1 MRSKPLPGRS
11 LASLFDPTARDAPR
25 TAIGPEQRLPP
36 SPYDRTLGPAT
47 IQWMRALPQAVRP
60 METASLFPRIANRLA
75 RFWETPPMIESI
87 FDELLVDR
95 RRGRQGFP
103 GRVQAEL
110 RHLYGHYRTQ
120 NQTGG
125 LTSLAAESRRAPSL
139 YDKTL
144 NAAAVKWL
152 GNLPPAIAPRHAAA
166 RFPRIVNRLARFW
179 NEPAMVAEIFDDLLV
194 ARRPGR
200 QGFPPAILA
209 EFRALQTFWQG
220 ARLEDPGDIWDS
232 IPDRGRKRGF

>member
-1 MRSKPLPGRS
+1 MRSKPLPGRP
-11 LASLFDPTARDAPR
+11 LASLFDPTARDLPR
-25 TAIGPEQRLPP
+25 QSLGPEQRQPP
-36 SPYDRTLGPAT
+36 SPYDRTLIPAT
-47 IQWMRALPQAVRP
+47 IQWMRSLPQSVRP
-60 METASLFPRIANRLA
+60 METAANYPRILNRMA

-103 GRVQAEL
+103 ARIQAEL

-120 NQTGG
+120 HQTGG
-125 LTSLAAESRRAPSL
+125 MVAAAAEARRAPSL
-139 YDKTL
+139 YDRTL

-152 GNLPPAIAPRHAAA
+152 GKLPPAIAPRHAAA
-166 RFPRIVNRLARFW
+166 RFPRLINRIARFW

-194 ARRPGR
+194 QRRPGR

-220 ARLEDPGDIWDS
+220 MRLDDPGDIWDS
-232 IPDRGRKRGF
+232 VPDRGRKGSF